1 MRLILAVIWL
11 LGTGLHAATLEK
23 LTLDDMIQKST
34 DIVRAKVGSSYAAF
48 RGSIIYTNFKIQ
60 VLERWKG
67 TDQPAMEV
75 SVPGGIA
82 GGLRQSF
89 AGVPQLID
97 GKEYLLFLWKGKT
110 GGTQVIGFTQG
121 VFQLP
126 NGSSAESTAVRAATT
141 ETMLE
146 PGTGRVIKDERI
158 EMRLQD
164 LRTQITKT
172 LAKGTT
178 K

>member
-1 MRLILAVIWL
+1 MRLILVAVWL
-11 LGTGLHAATLEK
+11 LGTALHGATLEK
-23 LTLDDMIQKST
+23 LSLDEMIQKST
-34 DIVRAKVGSSYAAF
+34 DIVRATVGSSYAAF
-48 RGSIIYTNFKIQ
+48 RGSIIYTNVKIQ

-67 TDQPAMEV
+67 ADQSTMEV
-75 SVPGGIA
+75 SIPGGTA

-89 AGVPQLID
+89 SGVPQLIE
-97 GKEYLLFLWKGKT
+97 GKSYLLFLWRGNT

-126 NGSSAESTAVRAATT
+126 GGSAADATAVRAATS

-146 PGTGRVIKDERI
+146 PGTGKVTKDERI
-158 EMRLQD
+158 EMPLQD
-164 LRTQITKT
+164 LSTQIRKT
-172 LAKGTT
+172 LAKGAT